1 MASFALLLIAGG
13 YFYFQGRDDN
23 ISSSLSVQ
31 TNKNAYNS
39 GTTNQTENTASES
52 LQVSLNREKK
62 APISKV
68 SQEERGASI
77 PVKVSQ
83 EEKGASEPVK
93 VSQEERSAS
102 EPDKEK
108 DKKND
113 ILKQDAAGLEES
125 KEPLIKGDTIK
136 IASHSVAGDQKG
148 ALAGEKKQE
157 ITENIKDT
165 VAFPD
170 QKLTINFPLSSND
183 FSDEAYELLDRFA
196 KTIFQTPD
204 AEIIIKGYT
213 DTSGSES
220 YNLSLS
226 IFRANVVKS
235 YFVGQGISP
244 AKIKSFGM
252 GSENPTESNATI
264 QGRKANRR
272 IEIELKTNKS

>member
-1 MASFALLLIAGG
+1 VP
-13 YFYFQGRDDN
+13 Q
-23 ISSSLSVQ
+23 
-31 TNKNAYNS
+31 
-39 GTTNQTENTASES
+39 
-52 LQVSLNREKK
+52 EK
-62 APISKV
+62 
-68 SQEERGASI
+68 RG
-77 PVKVSQ
+77 
-83 EEKGASEPVK
+83 
-93 VSQEERSAS
+93 AS

-113 ILKQDAAGLEES
+113 ILQQDAAGLEES

-196 KTIFQTPD
+196 ETIFQNPD

-213 DTSGSES
+213 DSSGSES

-226 IFRANVVKS
+226 IFRANIVKS
-235 YFVGQGISP
+235 YFVGQGINP

-252 GSENPTESNATI
+252 GSENPIESNATI
-264 QGRKANRR
+264 QGRRANSR
-272 IEIELKTNKS
+272 IEIELNTNKS